1 MDRSHVYGQ
10 VALPLDGFAPALP
23 QLPQLAPVTPQKQAA
38 PPVPAPTAAPAPL
51 AAPARPA
58 SSPARSDAGADHAGR
73 HYRAIF
79 VSDTHLGTRGCKAEH
94 LLDFLRHHE
103 CDVLYLVGDVID
115 GWAMKK
121 GLFWPQSHNDV
132 VQKVLRKARKGTQVV
147 YIPGNHDEFGRQFI
161 GLDFGGIA
169 IREDAVHV
177 LADGRRL
184 WVVHGDFADGVI
196 RHAKWLA
203 HVGDTLYDLALWLN
217 RVFNRARARMGLGYW
232 SLSQYLKHKV
242 KNAVSF
248 ITDFEQ
254 TLTREARRRGYDGVV
269 CGHIHRAEIRDVDG
283 LLYCNDG
290 DWVESLTA
298 LVETQDGELQLIEW
312 KELLAPGRPVPRWN
326 EPEEHAQPAAVTT

>member
-1 MDRSHVYGQ
+1 MDRTHVDGQ
-10 VALPLDGFAPALP
+10 VALPLNGFA
-23 QLPQLAPVTPQKQAA
+23 TPLTPLIPPTPKKQAA
-38 PPVPAPTAAPAPL
+38 PSVLAPTATPAPIS
-51 AAPARPA
+51 APARPA
-58 SSPARSDAGADHAGR
+58 MSPARDDTAAR
-73 HYRAIF
+73 RYRAIF

-217 RVFNRARARMGLGYW
+217 RMFNRVRARMGLGYW

-248 ITDFEQ
+248 ISDFEQ

-298 LVETQDGELQLIEW
+298 LVETHSGELHLIEW
-312 KELLAPGRPVPRWN
+312 RELLAPGRPVPRWN
-326 EPEEHAQPAAVTT
+326 EPEEAVQPAAVTA